1 MTLRIGAFSHILLG
15 RGASKFENHLV
26 SGRKVSH
33 RAKIVPSHF
42 RGALSECPRDKFLIP
57 TLTRQYIGQAWA
69 CVICL
74 CACVCVSSC
83 MSILYCPGVLS
94 GSRAAWSTEITVSS
108 EGGGLVVEGGGEDC
122 FSAAGALPEDCR
134 EIHYF
139 SPLSTNIGRGLPRPA
154 PLQTRQRRAELR
166 LPEPGLI
173 WSCMVQWVENGANA
187 ADIMGIVWTIIYMIC
202 MWLCQLWRMQD
213 NLNT

>member
-1 MTLRIGAFSHILLG
+1 MCYLFMCLR
-15 RGASKFENHLV
+15 
-26 SGRKVSH
+26 
-33 RAKIVPSHF
+33 
-42 RGALSECPRDKFLIP
+42 
-57 TLTRQYIGQAWA
+57 
-69 CVICL
+69 
-74 CACVCVSSC
+74 VCVFLHVHPLLPWC
-83 MSILYCPGVLS
+83 VKWQQ
-94 GSRAAWSTEITVSS
+94 GSLEHRDNSQQW
-108 EGGGLVVEGGGEDC
+108 GGGLVVEGGGEDC

-139 SPLSTNIGRGLPRPA
+139 SPLSTNIDQGLPRPA

-173 WSCMVQWVENGANA
+173 WSCMVQWVDNGANA